1 MKSKTRTLTT
11 KALSLLLSLALMLGL
26 MPVMS
31 LTASAEEYSFG
42 YAYDCQRQQAFPK
55 KGETCSTSGF
65 KYPLISWKNSGTT
78 NEGDWKLTYLGSYK
92 DKSNVSTELPGIA
105 SSVQNAYSLSS
116 TNEIPIYE
124 LKNGTNHIAY
134 GVLCAL
140 ANNNEEALFIG
151 DTWAGGGG
159 YVLSKKALSGTVSF
173 AITKDITDIENEH
186 MSSHTHNFTYSANGA
201 TITAVC
207 TNAGCS
213 LTGGKISFTLAAPG
227 ANLVYDGTAKK
238 ATLEGAE
245 AFSAATGISV
255 SSNNIVYNYTPFGG
269 TNQGVVTETKNAGQ
283 YQALYTLQ
291 TTTLPKPF
299 VGIDFTIN
307 KADSVPANVTANNST
322 YNGSAQAL
330 VKAGTATGG
339 TMQYKLGAD
348 GTYSENIPKATDANK
363 YTVYYKV
370 KGDNNHND
378 SAENSVSVTIA
389 PKEIGITWPADTERF
404 FEHDGK
410 PHSLTATATGLV
422 NSDTCNVTVTGEQ
435 TDIGTYTAT
444 ATGVSNSNY
453 KLPTNG
459 LTASFTIYPSLSDLW
474 NAIGD
479 EVWTGYGEQTGVISY
494 SRGDELNEFRASFMG
509 GKYTFDVPF
518 GNMRF
523 NPNSAVNNFDQ
534 DIYAFDIDLPAV
546 TGMSSETL
554 GVKFQDGKISG
565 ISSQN
570 AGIAKMGKE
579 NDVSAWNDLAE
590 ALKAGGFVKL
600 TQDITAESGDR
611 VLTVPFDK
619 TVVLD
624 LNGHKIDRALSE
636 AIENGSVIV
645 NNGTLAI
652 VDGKDGGK
660 ITGGNTIG
668 NGGGIRN
675 NGALTL
681 YGGEITGNNASG
693 TGGGVYNS
701 AANTSLFGFWMT
713 GGLIDGNTATTN
725 PAISG
730 DVTFNNMAVV
740 QINADG
746 ATVSTAKA
754 KEGMEGYDYIKPVM
768 PDNEKLKVLSELYKA
783 LGDEVWTGYGEQ
795 TGVIRYS
802 RGDEP
807 NEFRASFMGGTYT
820 FDVPLIDITSAEKTD
835 NGDGSFTYSLEVPL
849 PSQTCLDSETLKV
862 TVSNGKITALVSE
875 TAGLDMSKEESDIT
889 SWSALQSAM
898 LNGGVI
904 KLTQDITAGNNDTAL
919 TVPDGKTV

>member
-42 YAYDCQRQQAFPK
+42 YAYDCQRQPAFPK

-65 KYPLISWKNSGTT
+65 KYPLISWRTSGTT

-159 YVLSKKALSGTVSF
+159 YVLSQKALSGTVSF
-173 AITKDITDIENEH
+173 AITKDIMDIENEH
-186 MSSHTHNFTYSANGA
+186 TASHTHNFTYSANGA

-389 PKEIGITWPADTERF
+389 PKEIGIRWPADTERF

-444 ATGVSNSNY
+444 ATGVSNNNY
-453 KLPTNG
+453 KLPTTG

-494 SRGDELNEFRASFMG
+494 SRGDELNE
-509 GKYTFDVPF
+509 
-518 GNMRF
+518 
-523 NPNSAVNNFDQ
+523 
-534 DIYAFDIDLPAV
+534 
-546 TGMSSETL
+546 
-554 GVKFQDGKISG
+554 
-565 ISSQN
+565 
-570 AGIAKMGKE
+570 
-579 NDVSAWNDLAE
+579 
-590 ALKAGGFVKL
+590 
-600 TQDITAESGDR
+600 
-611 VLTVPFDK
+611 
-619 TVVLD
+619 
-624 LNGHKIDRALSE
+624 
-636 AIENGSVIV
+636 
-645 NNGTLAI
+645 
-652 VDGKDGGK
+652 
-660 ITGGNTIG
+660 
-668 NGGGIRN
+668 
-675 NGALTL
+675 
-681 YGGEITGNNASG
+681 
-693 TGGGVYNS
+693 
-701 AANTSLFGFWMT
+701 
-713 GGLIDGNTATTN
+713 
-725 PAISG
+725 
-730 DVTFNNMAVV
+730 
-740 QINADG
+740 
-746 ATVSTAKA
+746 
-754 KEGMEGYDYIKPVM
+754 
-768 PDNEKLKVLSELYKA
+768 
-783 LGDEVWTGYGEQ
+783 
-795 TGVIRYS
+795 
-802 RGDEP
+802 
-807 NEFRASFMGGTYT
+807 
-820 FDVPLIDITSAEKTD
+820 
-835 NGDGSFTYSLEVPL
+835 
-849 PSQTCLDSETLKV
+849 
-862 TVSNGKITALVSE
+862 
-875 TAGLDMSKEESDIT
+875 
-889 SWSALQSAM
+889 
-898 LNGGVI
+898 
-904 KLTQDITAGNNDTAL
+904 
-919 TVPDGKTV
+919 